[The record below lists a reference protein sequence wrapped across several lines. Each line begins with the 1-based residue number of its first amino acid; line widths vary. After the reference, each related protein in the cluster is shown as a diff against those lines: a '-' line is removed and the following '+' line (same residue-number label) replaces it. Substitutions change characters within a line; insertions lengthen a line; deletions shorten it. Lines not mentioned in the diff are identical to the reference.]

1 MGEYKMENMPLPAL
15 FEQARKIHL
24 MATDSG
30 ADQVSSLLCLIQC
43 SFTLFNLINMNFFGS
58 HSAGSGKE
66 RMRGAG
72 EVRGHDKQ
80 DRAFLIQ

>member
-1 MGEYKMENMPLPAL
+1 MVECKMEDMSLPTL

-24 MATDSG
+24 MATESG
-30 ADQVSSLLCLIQC
+30 ADQVRSFSCLIQC
-43 SFTLFNLINMNFFGS
+43 SFTAFLSDRCEFLGY
-58 HSAGSGKE
+58 AGYGRE

-80 DRAFLIQ
+80 ARAFLI